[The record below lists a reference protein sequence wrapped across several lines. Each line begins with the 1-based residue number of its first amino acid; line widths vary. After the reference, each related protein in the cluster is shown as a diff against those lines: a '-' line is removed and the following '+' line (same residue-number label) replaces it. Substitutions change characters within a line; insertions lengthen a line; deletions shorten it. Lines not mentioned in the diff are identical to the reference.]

1 MRKYFEFVRFEHTV
15 FALPFALAAMVVAAR
30 ETHGGPGWRTFLLI
44 LAAMVCARTAAM
56 GFNRIVDREFD
67 ALNPRTAGRHLPTG
81 RMSVTGAWWLVIGAS
96 AGLVVVT
103 WFINRICFVLSP
115 VALAVVFFYSFTKRF
130 TDFSHFF
137 LGLSLGIAPVGA
149 WLAVRGDL
157 TQLWPPVVLAV
168 AVVFWLVGFDIIY
181 ATQDY
186 ESDKQHGLR
195 SLPVRLGIE
204 RSLCFARLA
213 HAAMAVALL
222 GFGLISN
229 LRVPYYVGLS
239 IIVACLVGQHVVARK
254 RDPVSLN
261 VAFFRMNAIISVVF
275 LAAVVADVMT
285 AN

>member
-1 MRKYFEFVRFEHTV
+1 M
-15 FALPFALAAMVVAAR
+15 
-30 ETHGGPGWRTFLLI
+30 LI

-56 GFNRIVDREFD
+56 GFNRIADRKLD

-81 RMSVTGAWWLVIGAS
+81 QIGLTSAWVVVLLSA

-103 WFINRICFVLSP
+103 WFINRTCFLLSP
-115 VALAVVFFYSFTKRF
+115 VALAIVFFYSLTKRF

-149 WLAVRGDL
+149 WLAVRGGFA
-157 TQLWPPVVLAV
+157 WPPVVLAV

-204 RSLCFARLA
+204 RSLWFARLA
-213 HAAMAVALL
+213 HAVMGVALL

-229 LRVPYYVGLS
+229 RRVPYYVGLS
-239 IIVACLVGQHVVARK
+239 IIGLCLVVQHVVARK

-275 LAAVVADVMT
+275 LGAVVADVAMK
-285 AN
+285 